1 MAKMV
6 TYDSILNGQRVTF
19 QAPENAS
26 NEELDRLASEALAS
40 RRASAEKTRKDIL
53 QKELDAARQKAA
65 AGDPRAAGDI
75 ESLTRELGG
84 EVAPS
89 APAAAPSEMRQ
100 AASGMLGTAAKET
113 GLTEEQLI
121 GALLG
126 GGGAMAEKFGIG
138 PASIAERAVS
148 GGMSAAA
155 PQVPAAPTGPLSMPA
170 DQQTRILQ
178 GTTDAGATGRARM
191 QGFNIET
198 AQAAAR
204 AKQAE
209 DMIAALQQRGAVG
222 ATAPQ
227 VLAQAPGMT
236 SSPSGVVYPRNITP
250 PPMPIAAPPKPTPL
264 DEATQMLR
272 NMAEKGTQAAKF
284 IGGAARAMPIVSY
297 PLAGYS
303 IGSDIGAMREQAA
316 QPEPDY
322 IDMLL
327 RGMGAVGT
335 GLSLHP
341 VTAPV
346 GVPMAVASPLALAAR
361 RNIMAQPK
369 DPKISYEEM
378 VEATR
383 PSFRYAAPGRRRRVE

>member
-1 MAKMV
+1 MEKKYEGVAPDGKTFTFMAPAGATPEQLQQYADRAYKAMMAREPRPA
-6 TYDSILNGQRVTF
+6 TQEPAQREDYIAQDSPPAERPQE
-19 QAPENAS
+19 PP
-26 NEELDRLASEALAS
+26 SE
-40 RRASAEKTRKDIL
+40 
-53 QKELDAARQKAA
+53 ARQKVSQAMEFAA
-65 AGDPRAAGDI
+65 
-75 ESLTRELGG
+75 
-84 EVAPS
+84 
-89 APAAAPSEMRQ
+89 Q
-100 AASGMLGTAAKET
+100 ET
-113 GLTEEQLI
+113 GMTPEQLI
-121 GALLG
+121 GVLG
-126 GGGAMAEKFGIG
+126 GAAMSLPEQKVFSPIGAIEKGIRGGVEAMR
-138 PASIAERAVS
+138 P
-148 GGMSAAA
+148 AA
-155 PQVPAAPTGPLSMPA
+155 PPAPTGPLSIPT